1 MEITID
7 ELKQGISCPYCG
19 QQARLYKRT
28 INESMA
34 RFLIWL
40 VAEYTIRRD
49 WIHISEAPEIQARR
63 GGGDYSK
70 LAYWNLI
77 ELKSNDD
84 KKKKTSGYWRPTDTG
99 INFAFCRVSVPR
111 AVLVFDGQV
120 YGFSEDRVKI
130 RYCFGR
136 RFDYREIMLTHNLEI
151 AKPSPTVEAQQRLL

>member
-1 MEITID
+1 MEITTD

-19 QQARLYKRT
+19 QRAQLYKRT

-40 VAEYTIRRD
+40 VAEYTIRQD
-49 WIHISEAPEIQARR
+49 WIHISDAPEIQARR

-77 ELKSNDD
+77 ELKDNADAY
-84 KKKKTSGYWRPTDTG
+84 KKTSGYWRPTGNG
-99 INFAFCRVSVPR
+99 INFAFCRLSVPR

-120 YGFSEDRVKI
+120 YGFSEDRIKI
-130 RYCFGR
+130 NAAFGR
-136 RFDYREIMLTHNLEI
+136 RFDYREIMKTHNLEI
-151 AKPSPTVEAQQRLL
+151 SKPPSTCEQRRLL